1 MAGIDE
7 VHHVMEGTVNT
18 LSILFNVYLLYL
30 IKYHSAFGVKLYQYL
45 LTIDA
50 LLDLVLSI
58 SAFIAQPV
66 LLTIDGYSTLISNGF
81 FAGRSAS
88 LDALTIMI
96 YLIIVHTNII
106 WIPVQFIYRYLLLCK
121 DNAKSTRSTI
131 FVITIAVAQ
140 SAITIFFTSCVYGE
154 VREEFQP
161 IGHHVLE
168 LNSWPHTG
176 TIYVLGRHITEWQL
190 IACLLSWN
198 ITCSGSIFIVT
209 WCEKK
214 IAKNFN
220 WISEHSTNSGTQKMH
235 KEFQRALLAMAIS
248 PLVSS
253 TIPVLYFIVVIALK
267 LRPGPISAA
276 LVSLCLSS
284 VTLFNPLTTIICFR
298 SYRQTTIR
306 FLTCGQFGKSQRND
320 VHTTIPSM
328 ITSNNEKQ

>member
-1 MAGIDE
+1 M
-7 VHHVMEGTVNT
+7 MEGTVNT

-30 IKYHSAFGVKLYQYL
+30 IKYHSTFGVKLYQYL

-50 LLDLVLSI
+50 LLDLALSI

-66 LLTIDGYSTLISNGF
+66 VITANGYSTMISNGF

-88 LDALTIMI
+88 FDSFAVMV
-96 YLIIVHTNII
+96 YLVIIHTNII

-121 DNAKSTRSTI
+121 ANTKSKRSTI

-140 SAITIFFTSCVYGE
+140 SAITIFITFCAFGE

-168 LNSWPHTG
+168 LNSWPNPG
-176 TIYVLGRHITEWQL
+176 RIYVLGRRLDEWQL
-190 IACLLSWN
+190 IVMLVSWN
-198 ITCSGSIFIVT
+198 VTCGGSIFIVA
-209 WCEKK
+209 WCENR
-214 IAKNFN
+214 IAKNFDQLTQ
-220 WISEHSTNSGTQKMH
+220 HSTHSGTQKMH

-253 TIPVLYFIVVIALK
+253 TIPALYFITVGALK
-267 LRPGPISAA
+267 LRPGAIPSA

-306 FLTCGQFGKSQRND
+306 LLTCGEIGKSQRKV
-320 VHTTIPSM
+320 VHIT
-328 ITSNNEKQ
+328 ITSKITINN

>member
-1 MAGIDE
+1 MALVIL
-7 VHHVMEGTVNT
+7 TV
-18 LSILFNVYLLYL
+18 
-30 IKYHSAFGVKLYQYL
+30 
-45 LTIDA
+45 
-50 LLDLVLSI
+50 
-58 SAFIAQPV
+58 
-66 LLTIDGYSTLISNGF
+66 DGYSAIISNGF
-81 FAGRSAS
+81 FAGRSPSFDS
-88 LDALTIMI
+88 LSIMI
-96 YLIIVHTNII
+96 YFIILHTNII

-121 DNAKSTRSTI
+121 ENTKSTRSTI
-131 FVITIAVAQ
+131 FVITIAVVQ
-140 SAITIFFTSCVYGE
+140 SAIVIFFTFLAYGE

-176 TIYVLGRHITEWQL
+176 TIYVVGGHITEWQL
-190 IACLLSWN
+190 IGTFASWD
-198 ITCSGSIFIVT
+198 ITCFGSIFIVV

-220 WISEHSTNSGTQKMH
+220 WIIEHSTHSGTQKMH

-253 TIPVLYFIVVIALK
+253 TIPVLYFITVIVLK

-276 LVSLCLSS
+276 LVTLCLSS

-306 FLTCGQFGKSQRND
+306 FLTCGQFGNSQRNV
-320 VHTTIPSM
+320 VHSM
-328 ITSNNEKQ
+328 INSGIASNNRRMTIMIGTWP